1 MNSKYGVRR
10 STHVQVNE
18 RRLQTFLSL
27 YLKILPLD
35 VADVVAAGRIRAD
48 LETRKQ
54 PIGPF
59 DTLIAGQA
67 LARNL
72 TLITA
77 NVREF
82 SRIKQLRWQDWALK
96 R

>member
-1 MNSKYGVRR
+1 VRR

-48 LETRKQ
+48 LETSKQ

>member
-1 MNSKYGVRR
+1 MRR

-35 VADVVAAGRIRAD
+35 VADVVAASRIRAD